1 MRSIKTWHLG
11 TLIFLFA
18 MRWAA
23 AQTSSEL
30 ERFQQLTGL
39 PASFVDHFQPH
50 PTEAEQRLFYLKN
63 GMVCWIDD
71 LSQRFAL
78 ARSGA
83 LKFPRRARLLD
94 LAPPSSAVK
103 AQAKR
108 LWEALRQPGAQGV
121 MRWEVELLPQ
131 GKAYRF
137 RFEEQI
143 PFNRALT
150 GNLYEVSLTPEGER
164 IDEISRIQNKNL
176 KNSPMPQLN
185 LKQALQKAMETLP
198 NRSYLDHR
206 AVALRWEQ
214 NRLEWCFQLRVVDDS
229 SGTVARYQASINA
242 LTGQAHLRKSPVLQC
257 AQPPRHRLMIA
268 QMPIDSG
275 WGPWRIDGR
284 WYVSAQVVEVLGG
297 HLIRATGGA
306 ELIGDNPLVL
316 KSGEWQERG
325 GKVLVCAFAVQRA
338 FPKTLA
344 LMQWDV
350 RRGALNL
357 ICDRESMDL
366 WQRENNLVYTKPVSQ
381 MRANAIQREVASVTA
396 SQNPPVLNAIL
407 RSEAEATGHNARGWW
422 IGLFSL
428 LFGMALITR
437 RKRRRWFMRHV

>member
-11 TLIFLFA
+11 TLIFLIA

-23 AQTSSEL
+23 AQTPSEL
-30 ERFQQLTGL
+30 ARFQQLTGL
-39 PASFVDHFQPH
+39 PASSVVHFQPH
-50 PTEAEQRLFYLKN
+50 PTEAEHGLFYLKN
-63 GMVCWIDD
+63 GMVCWIDGQN
-71 LSQRFAL
+71 QRFAL

-83 LKFPRRARLLD
+83 LTFPRRARLLD
-94 LAPPSSAVK
+94 SVPPSSEVV

-108 LWEALRQPGAQGV
+108 LWEARRQPGTQGV
-121 MRWEVELLPQ
+121 MQWEVELLPQ

-143 PFNRALT
+143 PSNRALT

-164 IDEISRIQNKNL
+164 NDEFSRIQNKNL
-176 KNSPMPQLN
+176 KNIPMPQLN
-185 LKQALQKAMETLP
+185 LQQAIQKAMKTLP
-198 NRSYLDHR
+198 DRSYLDHR
-206 AVALRWEQ
+206 SAALQWEQ
-214 NRLEWCFQLRVVDDS
+214 NRLEWHFQLRVVDDE
-229 SGTVARYQASINA
+229 SGAVARYQASVNA
-242 LTGQAHLRKSPVLQC
+242 LTGQTHLRKSPMLQC

-297 HLIRATGGA
+297 HLIRAEGRA
-306 ELIGDNPLVL
+306 ELVGDNTHVL
-316 KSGEWQERG
+316 KSGEWQEHG
-325 GKVLVCAFAVQRA
+325 GKALVCAFAVQRA

-344 LMQWDV
+344 FMQWDV

-357 ICDRESMDL
+357 ICDRESVDL
-366 WQRENNLVYTKPVSQ
+366 WQRENNLVFTKPVSQ
-381 MRANAIQREVASVTA
+381 MRANAIQREVAFVTA
-396 SQNPPVLNAIL
+396 SQKPPVLNAASL
-407 RSEAEATGHNARGWW
+407 REAEATGHNARGWW
-422 IGLFSL
+422 FGLFSL

-437 RKRRRWFMRHV
+437 RRRRRWFMRHV